1 MAGLVPA
8 IFLRNRQM
16 PVTSTG
22 MTKWEQGHRL
32 SSSPL

>member
-8 IFLRNRQM
+8 IYVLTLPKEERAWM

-22 MTKWEQGHRL
+22 MTVFL
-32 SSSPL
+32 N